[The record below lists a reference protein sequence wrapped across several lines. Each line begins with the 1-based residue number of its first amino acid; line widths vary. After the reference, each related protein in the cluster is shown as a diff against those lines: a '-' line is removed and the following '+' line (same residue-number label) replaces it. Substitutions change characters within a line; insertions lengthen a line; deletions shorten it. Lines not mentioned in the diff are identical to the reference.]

1 MQERH
6 VGHPANQGREADPSS
21 RHRESGRIRR
31 GCARDDTQRRSA
43 PCGDGGSRKPKTP
56 RFASRGGRRAGHPQR
71 PEVRPSA
78 RSNYVRAQQAALV
91 RHAKTSRWDPA
102 NLRGPRWR
110 EFRCVEVQKRGIV
123 RELEV
128 QIGNSGIY
136 RTMRRDNTTDQT
148 PPSAELQLAGL
159 IAKLEPKNQKLVKTM
174 RRVLR
179 KRFPTVNELVYD
191 YTKSL
196 VISYSPNER
205 GSDGIVAM
213 SADAN
218 GVRLFFNQGVS
229 LPDPHSILLGDGH
242 QTRYIRIE
250 ASKVLLRPEVESLL
264 TAAVS
269 NVTFPLA
276 RSGRGELIIKSSK
289 QRTRKVAR

>member
-1 MQERH
+1 
-6 VGHPANQGREADPSS
+6 
-21 RHRESGRIRR
+21 
-31 GCARDDTQRRSA
+31 
-43 PCGDGGSRKPKTP
+43 
-56 RFASRGGRRAGHPQR
+56 
-71 PEVRPSA
+71 
-78 RSNYVRAQQAALV
+78 
-91 RHAKTSRWDPA
+91 
-102 NLRGPRWR
+102 
-110 EFRCVEVQKRGIV
+110 
-123 RELEV
+123 
-128 QIGNSGIY
+128 
-136 RTMRRDNTTDQT
+136 
-148 PPSAELQLAGL
+148 
-159 IAKLEPKNQKLVKTM
+159 M

-179 KRFPTVNELVYD
+179 KRFPTVNELVYN

-218 GVRLFFNQGVS
+218 GVRLFFNHGVS
-229 LPDPHSILLGDGH
+229 LPDPHSILLGDGR

-269 NVTFPLA
+269 KVTIPLI

-289 QRTRKVAR
+289 QRTKSRSVKPTRPN